1 MKALTEL
8 QRECFSNFL
17 DDYPLVIL
25 SLADQPHPAHEVCRR
40 AMELAD
46 LMETGDL
53 APPEEMCD
61 LTKAIYQASVEKNDW
76 LDPYEGQSD
85 ASRNRKPDQMRTI
98 RECAAILEANGIE
111 VRNLPI

>member
-1 MKALTEL
+1 MKALTEI

-17 DDYPLVIL
+17 DDYPLVIR
-25 SLADQPHPAHEVCRR
+25 SLADQPFAPDKVCER

-46 LMETGDL
+46 HMETGEIVP
-53 APPEEMCD
+53 AEELDD

-76 LDPYEGQSD
+76 LDPYEGQSE
-85 ASRNRKPDQMRTI
+85 ASRNRHPTQMRTI

-111 VRNLPI
+111 VRNIPI